1 MNKGY
6 QKPDAEYVS
15 LVALESVTSGGL
27 NGLNGQSDFV
37 DGEMGLESSIF

>member
-15 LVALESVTSGGL
+15 LVALESVTSGDL

>member
-15 LVALESVTSGGL
+15 LVALENVTSNEL
-27 NGLNGQSDFV
+27 KGQSDFV